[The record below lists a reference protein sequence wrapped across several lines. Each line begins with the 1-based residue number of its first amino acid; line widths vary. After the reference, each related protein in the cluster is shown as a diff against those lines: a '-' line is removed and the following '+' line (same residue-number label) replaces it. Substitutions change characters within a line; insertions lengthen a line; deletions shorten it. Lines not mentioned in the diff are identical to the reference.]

1 MDDEQAEP
9 TPGAGS
15 PGAGE
20 SAPPPPPPP
29 PLTPPPPPPPPPMT
43 TTGWVL
49 PANVGRPAIN
59 IGSIIG
65 RTFDTFGREWSLFLV
80 LAVPAALGSFV
91 QGLVTPASAASPE
104 AMPTLGEVVPY
115 LATSVLAGLVGLV
128 STVMV
133 AVAADGLWRGRQV
146 GVAEAVT
153 GGLRRL
159 PRYFAVTVLI
169 ALAIG
174 AVAAL
179 LGVVLVAA
187 VSVGLQSGAVVLAA
201 LAAVV
206 LLPVALWVAARLSL
220 LGPVVV
226 LEDHGIRGSITRAWD
241 LSRGHAVMLF
251 LLTFAIGVCAGLPLW
266 GGSLFAT
273 YVESPWIAGLALAIA
288 ALVFQPLPVIAVVLA
303 WGDLTGGRYADSPV
317 MARGRGRRIAA
328 LLVFGLGAILFVA
341 GFGVAGQYLATLP
354 AAP

>member
-1 MDDEQAEP
+1 
-9 TPGAGS
+9 
-15 PGAGE
+15 
-20 SAPPPPPPP
+20 
-29 PLTPPPPPPPPPMT
+29 L
-43 TTGWVL
+43 
-49 PANVGRPAIN
+49 
-59 IGSIIG
+59 
-65 RTFDTFGREWSLFLV
+65 
-80 LAVPAALGSFV
+80 V
-91 QGLVTPASAASPE
+91 QGIVTPASAASD
-104 AMPTLGEVVPY
+104 ATPTLGELVPY

-133 AVAADGLWRGRQV
+133 AVAADGLWQGREV

-174 AVAAL
+174 GVAAL
-179 LGVVLVAA
+179 LGGIVVAA
-187 VSVGLQSGAVVLAA
+187 TAAGLGSGAVVLAA
-201 LAAVV
+201 LAVVV

-226 LEDHGIRGSITRAWD
+226 LEDHGIRGSIGRAWD
-241 LSRGHAVMLF
+241 LSRGHAIMLF

-288 ALVFQPLPVIAVVLA
+288 TLVFEPLPVIAVVLA

-317 MARGRGRRIAA
+317 MARGRGRGIAA
-328 LLVFGLGAILFVA
+328 LLVFGLGAVLFVA